1 MRSHVTLKITLP
13 HINFILV
20 ETWEDLKLFSA
31 TIAPKDFKKKHL
43 LLFSLSDKF
52 TNHQACLASNKMS
65 NRDKADD
72 IVIMVKAGIVPI
84 EME

>member
-1 MRSHVTLKITLP
+1 MRSHVTLKFTLL

-20 ETWEDLKLFSA
+20 ETWEDLLSE
-31 TIAPKDFKKKHL
+31 TIAPKDFNKKHL

-65 NRDKADD
+65 NREKADD